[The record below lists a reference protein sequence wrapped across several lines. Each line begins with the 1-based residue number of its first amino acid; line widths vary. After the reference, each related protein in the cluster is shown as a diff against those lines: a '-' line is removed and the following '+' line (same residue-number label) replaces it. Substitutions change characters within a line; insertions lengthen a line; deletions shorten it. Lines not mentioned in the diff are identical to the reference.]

1 MTLAL
6 APACHGAAI
15 DVYRILFGRLSR
27 DEQPSTRPLSGT
39 VKCTIVI
46 LALVNKGQRSWA
58 KLINVTWWYTS
69 MFNLTMGAC
78 WEATNARRTVVDPAA
93 PCRVLNA
100 CCEYFGYDA
109 TNHVKPKFACPKVTP
124 LGRKHNKF
132 KLQNLRSA
140 LIDHTQQ
147 PPQSN
152 CQSLFQM
159 EYFFRGVSRV
169 SAGHPRLPGSPMF
182 HSKILQVH
190 RSTMFKG

>member
-1 MTLAL
+1 M
-6 APACHGAAI
+6 
-15 DVYRILFGRLSR
+15 VYFNVQLDNGCLLGSNKCSANCCGSSRPMPRLECMLRI
-27 DEQPSTRPLSGT
+27 
-39 VKCTIVI
+39 
-46 LALVNKGQRSWA
+46 
-58 KLINVTWWYTS
+58 
-69 MFNLTMGAC
+69 
-78 WEATNARRTVVDPAA
+78 
-93 PCRVLNA
+93 
-100 CCEYFGYDA
+100 FGYDA